1 MTGIELALVI
11 GAVVVVVGLLSFFLL
26 RGRSA
31 PDTTLDSPPPAP
43 TTPDASTAQEV
54 ATDVARGPPAVEAPP
69 VEPAP
74 APAPVE
80 APLTLAERFSKR
92 LSRTRNVLSTGIADL
107 FGRGIDDAAWEG
119 LEEMLISADVGV
131 ETTLAL
137 VERLRE
143 RTRTEGVTTSDGVVA
158 LLRDELLLQVDVG
171 DRTLAR
177 STDGEPTVWL
187 VTGVNGTG
195 KTTTIGKLAKAQRDQ
210 GRKVMLAAGDT
221 FRAAA
226 IEQLKRWGERNE
238 IPVVAQHTGADSAS
252 VVYDALESATSRGV
266 EVLIADT
273 AGRLHTQSDLMEE
286 LKKVRRVINKLDPEA
301 PHEVLLVL
309 DAGTGQNA
317 LTQAVQFHQAIGI
330 TGLCITKLDGTAK
343 GGVVFA
349 IAERLGVPI
358 RYIGVGENL
367 DDLRKFDANAFVQAL
382 LAR

>member
-1 MTGIELALVI
+1 MFGKQK
-11 GAVVVVVGLLSFFLL
+11 
-26 RGRSA
+26 
-31 PDTTLDSPPPAP
+31 PADAES
-43 TTPDASTAQEV
+43 DASSERPSGV
-54 ATDVARGPPAVEAPP
+54 MARLGNA
-69 VEPAP
+69 
-74 APAPVE
+74 
-80 APLTLAERFSKR
+80 LG
-92 LSRTRNVLSTGIADL
+92 RTRSRLVEGFSRLLAGGAK
-107 FGRGIDDAAWEG
+107 IDDALLED
-119 LEEMLISADVGV
+119 LEELLLAADVGV
-131 ETTLAL
+131 P
-137 VERLRE
+137 
-143 RTRTEGVTTSDGVVA
+143 VTTQILEGIRTSAKTPGGEAEDA
-158 LLRDELLLQVDVG
+158 LLSSVRRDMLAVLEPVAAPLQLPEKLGRPFVV
-171 DRTLAR
+171 
-177 STDGEPTVWL
+177 L
-187 VTGVNGTG
+187 VVGVNGTG
-195 KTTTIGKLAKAQRDQ
+195 KTTSIGKLAYQLKSE
-210 GRKVMLAAGDT
+210 GRSVMLAAGDT